1 MSLQASASTPD
12 LERLRHRL
20 LRLARCRYGAGADA
34 QDAVQETLLA
44 VWARGAS
51 WHEGRIVLELQ
62 NQVRRIRR
70 KAETRKDV
78 NVDLIYDESGIVIG
92 EAARR
97 GH

>member
-1 MSLQASASTPD
+1 MSGLTN
-12 LERLRHRL
+12 LEHLRSRL
-20 LRLARCRYGAGADA
+20 LRLARHRYGAGSEAE
-34 QDAVQETLLA
+34 DAVQETLLA
-44 VWARGAS
+44 VWDRGTQ
-51 WHEGRIVLELQ
+51 WHQGRVVLELK

-70 KAETRKDV
+70 KAQTRKDL